1 MDIEKLD
8 RYMARSAASYRS
20 NGASYIEAL
29 LQCASCVKSRTSFFV
44 DSLQT
49 WHGAAKRRTAFHRGK
64 MQRLHNV
71 QLQCYTAS
79 SLNWK

>member
-20 NGASYIEAL
+20 NGASYIAAT
-29 LQCASCVKSRTSFFV
+29 LQCASCGESRTSFFV

-49 WHGAAKRRTAFHRGK
+49 WHG
-64 MQRLHNV
+64 QQSEERLKHY
-71 QLQCYTAS
+71 L
-79 SLNWK
+79 